1 MRERGN
7 INNPAAL
14 QGHLTIIGEVGNR
27 PLWMGGLGLRSSKCP
42 LMDVDTHTTDRHQS
56 VHRLGSF
63 ISHKTKRC
71 SLFSHFLPQPVR
83 DPHLLHKHGRD
94 SQGRNHPARD
104 SSARPLCNFYTWAR
118 KGGYKTW
125 ELTAKMCG
133 LAAKKYGSQLAG
145 HQKNAHVHTHART
158 HIHTTPFFAPFGRS
172 CVSPVT
178 EDNKGGP
185 GTAGLQQAREGKKEW
200 KGVSKYNQK
209 RDLVRGDQGGG
220 EDRVMDPSWGGEK
233 VGEKDGTDSH
243 NWRKWRTQ
251 VGSSCNQTACD
262 LLKESNYIQTLS
274 ACPPGRTAGPLTRW
288 SRAWETSGHHKE
300 TRDEKREEKGRGE
313 EEEEDWE
320 EGEGASE
327 KRQQRPV
334 GHHGDDFLCSWVCF
348 LRHRQVRE
356 WRLQALNVQPLLQR

>member
-1 MRERGN
+1 
-7 INNPAAL
+7 
-14 QGHLTIIGEVGNR
+14 
-27 PLWMGGLGLRSSKCP
+27 
-42 LMDVDTHTTDRHQS
+42 
-56 VHRLGSF
+56 
-63 ISHKTKRC
+63 
-71 SLFSHFLPQPVR
+71 
-83 DPHLLHKHGRD
+83 
-94 SQGRNHPARD
+94 
-104 SSARPLCNFYTWAR
+104 
-118 KGGYKTW
+118 
-125 ELTAKMCG
+125 MCG

-209 RDLVRGDQGGG
+209 RDLGRGDQGDVA
-220 EDRVMDPSWGGEK
+220 DRVMDPSWGGEK
-233 VGEKDGTDSH
+233 VGEKDGADSH

-300 TRDEKREEKGRGE
+300 TTTRKERRRGGERRRRRIEKRGRVRVRRGSRGLWDIVGTTSCAAECVSSVADKFRSGDCKLWMFSLCCKG
-313 EEEEDWE
+313 
-320 EGEGASE
+320 
-327 KRQQRPV
+327 KTFK
-334 GHHGDDFLCSWVCF
+334 DFT
-348 LRHRQVRE
+348 HVRFTDSFGCCIFK
-356 WRLQALNVQPLLQR
+356 